1 MEERK
6 LNLFGTT
13 YRVRE
18 VDIIINE
25 ENRHNLYGSC
35 NFTDHIIDVA
45 KKIGNK
51 KVTGREQRISLLHE
65 LFHAFLKEGQY
76 MSCSDDEPLVEWL
89 ARCTNAAIEQGIIK
103 NV

>member
-18 VDIIINE
+18 VDTIVNE
-25 ENRHNLYGSC
+25 ENGHNLYDLC
-35 NFTDHIIDVA
+35 NFTNHIIEVA
-45 KKIGNK
+45 KKIDNK
-51 KVTGREQRISLLHE
+51 KVTDREQRISLLHE

-89 ARCTNAAIEQGIIK
+89 ARCLNAAIEQKIIK
-103 NV
+103 I